1 MVLEHNSSKLL
12 YRSPHGACKT
22 EEKVT
27 LRLCVESFSI
37 PDKVVCIIG
46 ENQIDMH
53 YLFDINSNRIYECSV
68 KLPSSGCLLFYY
80 FFCECDGEK
89 MYYGNNTLF
98 LGGMGEMSRE
108 IPKSRFQITVYD
120 KTFTTPA
127 WAKNAIIYQI
137 FPDRFYRCGETPFHG
152 IKRNWDEEPFYKAE
166 QFGGK
171 YLSNDFFGGT
181 FSGILEKLDYL
192 CELGINAIY
201 LNPIFKA
208 FSNHRY
214 DTSSYEETDE
224 TLGTKADFIR
234 LCDAAEKKGVKII
247 LDGVFSHTGADSVY
261 FNKFNTFPSKGAFQ
275 SKESPYYSW
284 YTFSDYP
291 EKYDC
296 WWGFDTLPNVN
307 ELDKNYLDYI
317 IENDNSII
325 KRWLRRGACGWRL
338 DVCDELPDEFLE
350 KLRKAVKKEKED
362 ALIIGEVWEDASHKE
377 SYGKLRP
384 YLLGESLDSVMN
396 YVFRE
401 AVLDFLTSENACL
414 FAMRIDSLYE
424 NYPKESLY
432 CAMNL
437 ISSHDVPRAIT
448 VLSGAPDFR
457 GVDRIAQHDYKISE
471 DALSLAKKR
480 MMLAITIQMT
490 MPGAPSIYYG
500 DEIGLYG
507 YSDPF
512 NRAPYPWGSGDKE
525 LFEHTK
531 KLVCLRKGENCLRTG
546 DYTMLYYTSGIVC
559 YMRSIEHGTDIF
571 GNKCTDGSIIVII
584 NSSKGESNL
593 ELDLERFSP
602 SSLTDVFTSEK
613 YLYNG
618 KITLSLAPV
627 SARVLRLE
635 RNGGKCTKIQSM

>member
-1 MVLEHNSSKLL
+1 MVLEHNSSKSL

-27 LRLCVESFSI
+27 LRLCVESVSI
-37 PDKVVCIIG
+37 PQRVVCVIG

-53 YLFDINSNRIYECSV
+53 YLFDMNSNRVYECSIE
-68 KLPSSGCLLFYY
+68 LPENGCLLFYY

-89 MYYGNNTLF
+89 MYYGNNSLF
-98 LGGMGEMSRE
+98 LGGLGEMKAD

-120 KTFTTPA
+120 KNFTTPT

-137 FPDRFYRCGETPFHG
+137 FPDRFYRKGETPFHG
-152 IKRNWDEEPFYKAE
+152 IKRSWDEEPFYKEE
-166 QFGGK
+166 QFGGT

-181 FSGILEKLDYL
+181 FSGVLEKLDFL
-192 CELGINAIY
+192 CDLGINAIY

-224 TLGTKADFIR
+224 TLGTKEDFIR
-234 LCDAAEKKGVKII
+234 LCDSAKKKGIKII

-261 FNKFNTFPSKGAFQ
+261 FNKFGTYSSKGAFQ
-275 SKESPYYSW
+275 SKKSPYYSW
-284 YTFSDYP
+284 YTFYDYP
-291 EKYDC
+291 HKYEC

-317 IENDNSII
+317 LENDNSII
-325 KRWLRRGACGWRL
+325 KRWLRFGACGWRL

-350 KLRKAVKKEKED
+350 KLRREAKKEKED

-377 SYGKLRP
+377 SYGMLRP
-384 YLLGESLDSVMN
+384 YLLGKSLDSVMN

-401 AVLDFLTSENACL
+401 AVLDFLVSENAQL
-414 FAMRIDSLYE
+414 FAMRIESLYE
-424 NYPKESLY
+424 NYPKESFY

-457 GVDRIAQHDYKISE
+457 CMDRRTQHDYKISE
-471 DALSLAKKR
+471 EALSLAKKR
-480 MMLAITIQMT
+480 MMLATTIQMT
-490 MPGAPSIYYG
+490 MPGTPSIYYG

-507 YSDPF
+507 YADPF
-512 NRAPYPWGSGDKE
+512 NRAPYPWGKGDKE
-525 LFEHTK
+525 LLEHTK
-531 KLVCLRKGENCLRTG
+531 KVTHLRQREDCLRTG
-546 DYTMLYYTSGIVC
+546 DYTTLYYTSAVMC
-559 YMRSIEHGTDIF
+559 YMRSIEKSTDIF
-571 GNKCTDGSIIVII
+571 GNNCTDGSIIVII
-584 NSSKGESNL
+584 NSSKTENAL

-602 SSLTDVFTSEK
+602 DCLTDVFTSEK

-618 KITLSLAPV
+618 KITLPLAPV

-635 RNGGKCTKIQSM
+635 RNGGKCTKIQST